1 MRLGPAVFIAV
12 IAASAVSARVQA
24 QAIADPALSLLQ
36 EAYAGGAD
44 FARTEGLSYLPGQG
58 LVSWRT
64 GLAGS
69 FAPTDGRHV
78 DTLRISTATVE
89 QTPGLALTRPAAL
102 SGDEPSAFALTYVRN
117 WPAALSVQ
125 AGRLN
130 LDLTPHAGVGLSS
143 TGGQVAEAGALLRLG
158 ALLQHRMLGAV
169 GADGALDGSRLFLYA
184 GATKRAI
191 GLNLLGKQALSGR
204 ANPRGDGSVR
214 EAQAGV
220 GMKKGM
226 VSASFGYTY
235 ERTRMKTFGGET
247 RQDNRVGLTV
257 AIRP

>member
-1 MRLGPAVFIAV
+1 MRLGPAVVLAA
-12 IAASAVSARVQA
+12 IAASAVPALAQA
-24 QAIADPALSLLQ
+24 QTIADPALSLLQ
-36 EAYAGGAD
+36 AAYAGPAD
-44 FARTEGLSYLPGQG
+44 LGRTNGLSYVPGQG

-64 GLAGS
+64 DLAGS
-69 FAPTDGRHV
+69 FGPVDGRHV
-78 DTLRISTATVE
+78 DTLRISTATIE
-89 QTPGLALTRPAAL
+89 QTPALALTRPAAIT
-102 SGDEPSAFALTYVRN
+102 GEEPSAFAFTYVRN

-130 LDLTPHAGVGLSS
+130 LDLTPHAGLGLSS
-143 TGGQVAEAGALLRLG
+143 SGSQVAEAGALLRLG
-158 ALLQHRMLGAV
+158 ALLQNRMLDA
-169 GADGALDGSRLFLYA
+169 ADGALDGSRLFLFA

-220 GMKKGM
+220 GLKKGV

-235 ERTRMKTFGGET
+235 ERTRMKTFGGDA
-247 RQDNRVGLTV
+247 RKDNRVGLTL